1 MSDYDREKVDEV
13 VLALMSLT
21 LHDFSRAW
29 KGFDWDTLDRLYE
42 KGWIDNPRSKA
53 KSVQLT
59 EEGLARSAQLFEH
72 YFGTLKPSTTNR
84 SKQEDEDVL

>member
-1 MSDYDREKVDEV
+1 MDNYDHDKVDEI

-21 LHDFSRAW
+21 LHDFDRAW
-29 KGFDWDTLDRLYE
+29 KGFDWETLDRLYE

-59 EEGLARSAQLFEH
+59 EQGLAGSARLFQQH
-72 YFGTLKPSTTNR
+72 FGTAKKT
-84 SKQEDEDVL
+84 QDEP